1 MFHCREE
8 RMQGPE
14 VAAEPRLVFEHTVEG
29 LFRVALNGKLS
40 PPATRALGQTGI
52 ELTRPL
58 LPAYPVET
66 WRRALE
72 ITVADVYAQL
82 PPDEAWRR
90 LGHEVIE
97 GLVHTRLGRS
107 LSNAAQLLGPLRFL
121 RRLNTTL
128 RSADNYVRAE
138 LKELAPTACEVW
150 INEVMGQPAY
160 YQGLLEA
167 SVALAGGCKAHI
179 QLLSRE
185 GGGAR
190 FQVRWEG

>member
-1 MFHCREE
+1 
-8 RMQGPE
+8 MQVHE
-14 VAAEPRLVFEHTVEG
+14 TVLEPRLVFEHTVEG

-90 LGHEVIE
+90 LGHEVLD

-138 LKELAPTACEVW
+138 LKEQAPTTCEVW
-150 INEVMGQPAY
+150 INEVMDQPAY

-167 SVALAGGCKAHI
+167 SVALAGGRKAHSR
-179 QLLSRE
+179 LLARE
-185 GGGAR
+185 GRGAR